1 MLYFNF
7 CGLHINLQLAV
18 RALVDDDDDDDDNSY
33 DDDNDDDVFSF
44 DCRVWSKIPFITNSQ

>member
-18 RALVDDDDDDDDNSY
+18 RALVDDDDDDDNSY